1 MSKRADWQSDQDFGR
16 EAAALWLAVSGL
28 AATKFSLVAAA
39 IETLTEGK
47 NIGETRATTTV
58 GPGCVSRLRRR
69 RLEIALLLI
78 SVVTVAL
85 GAANLTGQ
93 ASASATGRSTATT
106 VAKAACLTA
115 GTGNKAVV
123 DLDSNRSF
131 ARLRTICI
139 GTLQLQGSAV
149 IDAGML
155 FVIHDVS
162 PAQYEDTEIVRVDLT
177 TYAVRS
183 VPLGGAA
190 WIFAGLG
197 DIWVETDS
205 TVSSLVELSPSS
217 LRVVNRFADPDGTWG
232 FLPFGGRLWFIDN
245 NDSLKTLNP
254 LSGRVSVVDLPWLPA
269 GLSPESITSSGGQL
283 YLLAASKKTRATA
296 IATYNPMSGAHR
308 LVSETGL
315 GGGAGLL
322 DVTGRVLWVEPPGG
336 NMHEVTAFSAQ
347 SLRPLTDGFS
357 DGFLNGTWTAVPDA
371 GDLWF
376 QIAGDPLE
384 CVSGRT
390 GRVDTEL
397 RLPNTF
403 GSQNI
408 AEATPP
414 GFVAADATNLVI
426 AANETHGANPSESGI
441 AVYALDP
448 RCDA

>member
-1 MSKRADWQSDQDFGR
+1 
-16 EAAALWLAVSGL
+16 
-28 AATKFSLVAAA
+28 
-39 IETLTEGK
+39 
-47 NIGETRATTTV
+47 
-58 GPGCVSRLRRR
+58 
-69 RLEIALLLI
+69 
-78 SVVTVAL
+78 
-85 GAANLTGQ
+85 
-93 ASASATGRSTATT
+93 
-106 VAKAACLTA
+106 
-115 GTGNKAVV
+115 
-123 DLDSNRSF
+123 
-131 ARLRTICI
+131 
-139 GTLQLQGSAV
+139 
-149 IDAGML
+149 ML

-217 LRVVNRFADPDGTWG
+217 LRVLNRFADPDGTWR

-245 NDSLKTLNP
+245 YSLKTLNP
-254 LSGRVSVVDLPWLPA
+254 VSGRISVVALPWLPT
-269 GLSPESITSSGGQL
+269 GLSPESITSSGGQM
-283 YLLAASKKTRATA
+283 YLLAASQKTPATA
-296 IATYNPMSGAHR
+296 IATYNPVSGAHR

-322 DVTGRVLWVEPPGG
+322 GVTGRVLWVEPPGG
-336 NMHEVTAFSAQ
+336 NMHEVTAYSMQ
-347 SLRPLTDGFS
+347 SLRPLVGGFS

-403 GSQNI
+403 GSQNL

-414 GFVAADATNLVI
+414 GFVAADATNLII
-426 AANETHGANPSESGI
+426 AANETYGANPSESGI

>member
-1 MSKRADWQSDQDFGR
+1 M
-16 EAAALWLAVSGL
+16 
-28 AATKFSLVAAA
+28 
-39 IETLTEGK
+39 GK
-47 NIGETRATTTV
+47 TRAITTV
-58 GPGCVSRLRRR
+58 GPACVSRLLRR

-85 GAANLTGQ
+85 GAANLTDQ

-106 VAKAACLTA
+106 VAKEACSTA
-115 GTGNKAVV
+115 GTGNEAVV
-123 DLDSNRSF
+123 DLDSHRSF
-131 ARLRTICI
+131 ARLRTVCI

-149 IDAGML
+149 IDAGAL

-183 VPLGGAA
+183 VPLAGAA

-217 LRVVNRFADPDGTWG
+217 LRVLNRFADPDGTWD

-245 NDSLKTLNP
+245 NSLRTLNP
-254 LSGRVSVVDLPWLPA
+254 ISGRVSVVDLPWLPA

-283 YLLAASKKTRATA
+283 YLLAASKKTPATA
-296 IATYNPMSGAHR
+296 IATYNPVSGAHR
-308 LVSETGL
+308 LVSESGL

-322 DVTGRVLWVEPPGG
+322 GVTDRVLWVGPPGG
-336 NMHEVTAFSAQ
+336 NMHEVTAYSMQ
-347 SLRPLTDGFS
+347 SLRPLVGGFS

-414 GFVAADATNLVI
+414 GFVAADATNLVV

-448 RCDA
+448 RCHA